1 MGQSATMSR
10 FVGKPES
17 RSAGKPESRS
27 GLEFN
32 VTCLPCRKLAKQSI
46 TFLTRYRSG
55 GTPLH
60 HQDVRAGS
68 FAGRCP
74 RDQGPPAVL
83 GASRLF
89 VLLVAARRWVLAGN
103 TFWHA
108 RWDIQQHPHQH
119 LTLRWGTDQSRT
131 TICLMSPR
139 RHMMISKLSS
149 KPISSALLRGPVSMA
164 SGGKGSHPKALLM
177 RWICLFLQRNA
188 PELCDRKSITWW
200 LILFTAIL
208 KA

>member
-1 MGQSATMSR
+1 MGQSATTSR
-10 FVGKPES
+10 FTGKPES

-32 VTCLPCRKLAKQSI
+32 VTCLPCRKLAKQSN

-60 HQDVRAGS
+60 HQDVRPGS
-68 FAGRCP
+68 FAGRRP

-103 TFWHA
+103 TFSISFFILLTNSSFSFTLASNAFFAASVKNSPHNCY
-108 RWDIQQHPHQH
+108 IQ
-119 LTLRWGTDQSRT
+119 GD
-131 TICLMSPR
+131 
-139 RHMMISKLSS
+139 
-149 KPISSALLRGPVSMA
+149 
-164 SGGKGSHPKALLM
+164 
-177 RWICLFLQRNA
+177 LF
-188 PELCDRKSITWW
+188 
-200 LILFTAIL
+200 
-208 KA
+208 

>member
-32 VTCLPCRKLAKQSI
+32 VTCLPYRKLAKQSI

-68 FAGRCP
+68 FAGRRP

-103 TFWHA
+103 TTVNVIGRIF
-108 RWDIQQHPHQH
+108 
-119 LTLRWGTDQSRT
+119 LTVTPFGVFF
-131 TICLMSPR
+131 ICNL
-139 RHMMISKLSS
+139 ISFS
-149 KPISSALLRGPVSMA
+149 
-164 SGGKGSHPKALLM
+164 
-177 RWICLFLQRNA
+177 CTLFLCYC
-188 PELCDRKSITWW
+188 LLLITN
-200 LILFTAIL
+200 L
-208 KA
+208 KYGLGSQL

>member
-1 MGQSATMSR
+1 MGQSATTSR
-10 FVGKPES
+10 FTRKPES

-89 VLLVAARRWVLAGN
+89 VLLVAARRRVLTGN

-108 RWDIQQHPHQH
+108 RWDFQQHLHQH
-119 LTLRWGTDQSRT
+119 PTLRWRTDQSRT
-131 TICLMSPR
+131 TSFLKSTR
-139 RHMMISKLSS
+139 RSMTRSENSS
-149 KPISSALLRGPVSMA
+149 KPTSSALSRGPVSMA
-164 SGGKGSHPKALLM
+164 SSGGGSPPRVLSM
-177 RWICLFLQRNA
+177 RWICLFLRRSA
-188 PELCDRKSITWW
+188 PELYDRRSTTWW
-200 LILFTAIL
+200 LILCTAIL
-208 KA
+208 RA